1 MIYGNKVPFDGA
13 FPSGDLVIPEYRTGR
28 SIMKS
33 ITVDEAPGVRNYPAG
48 AILHFDADADY
59 ENEAVGMGHDFNY
72 STLSPQYQLNADGS
86 YSNVGAKPAVDVF
99 GGKKWLRSCGQVTNN
114 VWNSI
119 FEGAGIGVSPSGW
132 IADTATYNGIT
143 RSIVGFGSGYIDVRF
158 YGTCVGSTSY
168 AAVSMLSLACPVA
181 ALSETWTG
189 SAKVTLLS
197 GDWSAVS
204 PRVEVQEFTSA
215 GAYLATSNVTLIGKS
230 GQAVP
235 TSRTLSKA
243 SVGKCVLLPFSTT
256 VTVGTTVDFVVRI
269 EQPQLT
275 KTASPMPYVPTTP
288 AGPVTQP
295 ASNATTTNGSWFTN
309 PKYIDN
315 VAGAGVGPC
324 PESILPPLM
333 VPMEGCNDPLSPNYG
348 SYTYDNVA
356 DMCFIPKFYYKAN
369 NTLGYSFGTHG
380 VNTLTIRGSE
390 TFASTAAA
398 NIAGFALHRA
408 FIDGGIEHAG
418 FFVDKYK
425 CSKVA
430 KGTGFVAGSVK
441 NGLPISIAAEHN
453 PIAELTSVS
462 GNNCAAC
469 IDAAKGRDGNNG
481 VKNTSSIFAPISVY
495 QRSALALFSLGY
507 GEAADSNEYCAWYDP
522 NGVTN
527 FPKGCNNNALRD
539 YNDPKVVYQSDGYLN
554 CGKTGSGVPFEKTTH
569 NGQACG
575 VCDLHGLMW
584 EVSIGMTCIA
594 TTKSITGA
602 TQANP
607 CVLTVP
613 GHGLTTGQIVQVTSV
628 VGMTQLNGMLFTVNV
643 IDANT
648 ISLDGVNSTA
658 YTAYASGGSISYGSF
673 YVAKEATRMRDF
685 TSGATL
691 ATDHWGA
698 PGVAAMMDEIALP
711 LAAPGGGASMTRYVG
726 SGALSSDISG
736 LGYVL
741 TGIGHPKD
749 AASLAASGVDLF
761 GRDTIYL
768 YIRDQ
773 LCVLS
778 GGHWSSGSSAGVFA
792 RYLYNSRYYSI
803 YNVGLRCACYP
814 DTQSDP
820 SATPPSILGSKVRS
834 VSPLWSALAGDEV
847 KGSPLTI
854 ATRVRMGVGSGDL
867 VIGDYSALTCTLNPY
882 GLLYFK
888 RESWGDYRTVS
899 SYDGANWVHI
909 SNQSWSRNS
918 IIRRYVQTSS
928 DGTKFRVGYMIEGT
942 HTAIQ
947 WSVWVK
953 YDGSFGPSTLYRLM
967 LGYNNAYP
975 MWYNKITVWKEQVSD
990 DRILAAMS

>member
-1 MIYGNKVPFDGA
+1 MIHPLELNLKRRLKVDLERITRWQTNKL
-13 FPSGDLVIPEYRTGR
+13 FPE
-28 SIMKS
+28 
-33 ITVDEAPGVRNYPAG
+33 G
-48 AILHFDADADY
+48 AILHYDADIDAFS
-59 ENEAVGMGHDFNY
+59 EQTGGVHRFNHAV
-72 STLSPQYQLNADGS
+72 LSPQYQLNADGS

-99 GGKKWLRSCGQVTNN
+99 GGKKWLRSCGQVTNLLP
-114 VWNSI
+114 VVADDFRNSFWI
-119 FEGAGIGVSPSGW
+119 KRGVAIPTLN
-132 IADTATYNGIT
+132 AD
-143 RSIVGFGSGYIDVRF
+143 GSYR
-158 YGTCVGSTSY
+158 
-168 AAVSMLSLACPVA
+168 
-181 ALSETWTG
+181 
-189 SAKVTLLS
+189 VTL
-197 GDWSAVS
+197 GA
-204 PRVEVQEFTSA
+204 A
-215 GAYLATSNVTLIGKS
+215 GSKDLYNVTLATGSQHTLTVWAKKVS
-230 GQAVP
+230 GS
-235 TSRTLSKA
+235 SRLMFADASMNTGRTAFSLSGGF
-243 SVGKCVLLPFSTT
+243 VRLDVVFSSTGF
-256 VTVGTTVDFVVRI
+256 VHHFYSEDGADLTVD
-269 EQPQLT
+269 L
-275 KTASPMPYVPTTP
+275 KMPMATNTPYPVPYVPP
-288 AGPVTQP
+288 GITQP
-295 ASNATTTNGSWFTN
+295 ASNATTTNGSWFAN

-408 FIDGGIEHAG
+408 FIDGGIEHPG

-539 YNDPKVVYQSDGYLN
+539 YNDPQVVYQSDGYLN

-575 VCDLHGLMW
+575 VCDLNGLIW
-584 EVSIGMTCIA
+584 EVSTGMTCIA
-594 TTKSITGA
+594 TTKAITGA

-628 VGMTQLNGMLFTVNV
+628 VGMTQLNDMLFTVNV

-749 AASLAASGVDLF
+749 VARLATSGVDLF
-761 GRDTIYL
+761 GRDPIYL
-768 YIRDQ
+768 YIRNQ
-773 LCVLS
+773 LCVIH
-778 GGHWSSGSSAGVFA
+778 GGNWNSGSNAGVFA
-792 RYLYNSRYYSI
+792 LSLNAQRNYTFTQ
-803 YNVGLRCACYP
+803 VGLRCACYP

-847 KGSPLTI
+847 KGSPLTL

-867 VIGDYSALTCTLNPY
+867 VGSALVQNVLNCSSLNNTQVSAY
-882 GLLYFK
+882 RGDAVESGSRIVQSADGYSW
-888 RESWGDYRTVS
+888 RELT
-899 SYDGANWVHI
+899 
-909 SNQSWSRNS
+909 QTWSRNS
-918 IIRRYVQTSS
+918 IIRRVTQVNTS
-928 DGTKFRVGYMIEGT
+928 GTQYRVGYMIEGT

-947 WSVWVK
+947 WSSWSNF
-953 YDGSFGPSTLYRLM
+953 DGSFNPSTLYRLM
-967 LGYNNAYP
+967 LGYNNQRP
-975 MWYNKITVWKEQVSD
+975 MWFNKITAWREQVSD